1 MIKKVKKVLR
11 DKKLETVCLGLCS
24 IAFIII
30 GILVLMGKLSLEGV
44 VDKAKI
50 AGIVFVVFGV
60 IGLVWMVFNIKSII
74 KYKDSI
80 LYKLDENIAEDIKKN
95 LDLFDICYSRIE
107 PIFAATI
114 MIDITYKNNLFT
126 VYVTEKEVSMEIDY
140 SMEYIDKIDDE
151 NEDALKD
158 YTDYEERYSSLNMT
172 KEQFIAKVVGYI
184 NKYKDML

>member
-11 DKKLETVCLGLCS
+11 EKKLETIFLSICS
-24 IAFIII
+24 IVFIII

-44 VDKAKI
+44 VAKAKI

-80 LYKLDENIAEDIKKN
+80 LYKLDENIVEDIKKN
-95 LDLFDICYSRIE
+95 LDLFDICYSGIE

-140 SMEYIDKIDDE
+140 SMEYIDQIDDE
-151 NEDALKD
+151 NEDELKD